1 MEEPERRKEEQSC
14 DTMPINKFIWRNLER
29 RREEHN
35 YHNTIARR
43 IACENPSRR
52 MAEQQCDSL
61 QHREARSDLNQ
72 SARAAGKQCTMSTGT
87 W

>member
-1 MEEPERRKEEQSC
+1 MEEPERRKEEQRR
-14 DTMPINKFIWRNLER
+14 DTMPINEFVWRNLER

-72 SARAAGKQCTMSTGT
+72 SARAAGKQCTMSTGM